1 MVYLGLPECFET
13 EGLDRTGTWRLP
25 ENQIALMKKLRAVCK
40 KMVVV
45 LSCGSAVETDWAQ
58 DCDALLYA
66 GLGGEAVARSMLR
79 ALVGEITPG
88 GKLAETW
95 YRHYA
100 DAPVSHYYPGTE
112 ATSEYREGLY
122 VGYRYTESADVTPA
136 FAFGHGLSYTTFR
149 YDNVQADAR
158 AYPLM

>member
-1 MVYLGLPECFET
+1 
-13 EGLDRTGTWRLP
+13 
-25 ENQIALMKKLRAVCK
+25 
-40 KMVVV
+40 MVVV

-66 GLGGEAVARSMLR
+66 GLGGEAVARSVLR

-122 VGYRYTESADVTPA
+122 VGYRYTESADVAPA
-136 FAFGHGLSYTTFR
+136 FAFGHGLSYTRSATTTCR
-149 YDNVQADAR
+149 RIMR
-158 AYPLM
+158 ACPLT

>member
-1 MVYLGLPECFET
+1 M
-13 EGLDRTGTWRLP
+13 
-25 ENQIALMKKLRAVCK
+25 
-40 KMVVV
+40 
-45 LSCGSAVETDWAQ
+45 
-58 DCDALLYA
+58 
-66 GLGGEAVARSMLR
+66 ARSVLR

-136 FAFGHGLSYTTFR
+136 CAFGHRLSHPTLPHDHEHTYA
-149 YDNVQADAR
+149 N
-158 AYPLM
+158 